1 MKTVFDTPEDIAL
14 LERFLSLATMHTER
28 IFQPEYSQAQVID
41 YRNIMIEWRAKLYE
55 WLECEDPNL
64 ETIDWIKIQVIKG
77 DKECSSPPLIKK
89 V

>member
-14 LERFLSLATMHTER
+14 LERFLSLAAMHTER
-28 IFQPEYSQAQVID
+28 IFEPAYSQKQVID

-55 WLECEDPNL
+55 WLGQEDPNL
-64 ETIDWIKIQVIKG
+64 ETIEWIKKQVVKG
-77 DKECSSPPLIKK
+77 DEECSSPQLIKR